1 MRVPVSWLR
10 EYVTFDVSLR
20 ELADRLAVTTC
31 EVERI
36 SRHGVADADGNLGL
50 FRVGR
55 VVEAGK
61 HPNADRLQ
69 LCRVDVGEAEPR
81 QIVCGA
87 WNFGAGATVAVALP
101 GAVLPDGTEL
111 KQAKLRGETSDGMI
125 LSESELELSQDHEG
139 ILVLADGPEPGTPL
153 GDVLPLGDD
162 VLEIEVTGNRPDLL
176 AVYGIARE
184 VAAVVPRA
192 ELPAVPRHAPTA
204 VGDEHVDVTVES
216 FEAARATSGASSATS
231 RSGESPPWLKARLT
245 AAGMRSIS
253 NVVDVTNYVMLAL
266 GSPLHAFDFDTL
278 AGGKI
283 VVRPARSG
291 ETLRTLD
298 GTERK
303 LDRSVPRDRR
313 RGEGRRARRDHGRR
327 GDGGATGDDEHP
339 PRGRELRADRH
350 PRELRAARASH
361 RRLEPL
367 GEGRRPVP
375 GRAGGRPRDR
385 AARGADR
392 RAARRVDA
400 TCRPGCRT
408 GPSSTSAPSAR
419 TR

>member
-1 MRVPVSWLR
+1 M
-10 EYVTFDVSLR
+10 SLR

-101 GAVLPDGTEL
+101 GAVLPDGTQLE
-111 KQAKLRGETSDGMI
+111 QAKLRGETSDGMI

-139 ILVLADGPEPGTPL
+139 IMVLADGPEPGTPL

-184 VAAVVPRA
+184 VAAVFPRA
-192 ELPAVPRHAPTA
+192 ELAAVPR
-204 VGDEHVDVTVES
+204 
-216 FEAARATSGASSATS
+216 ARA
-231 RSGESPPWLKARLT
+231 
-245 AAGMRSIS
+245 
-253 NVVDVTNYVMLAL
+253 
-266 GSPLHAFDFDTL
+266 
-278 AGGKI
+278 
-283 VVRPARSG
+283 
-291 ETLRTLD
+291 
-298 GTERK
+298 
-303 LDRSVPRDRR
+303 DRGR
-313 RGEGRRARRDHGRR
+313 RRARRRH
-327 GDGGATGDDEHP
+327 
-339 PRGRELRADRH
+339 GRELRGCPRYIGRLFRDVKIGRVAAVAQGAPDRGRH
-350 PRELRAARASH
+350 ALDLERRRRDELRHARARQPAARL
-361 RRLEPL
+361 RLRHAC
-367 GEGRRPVP
+367 GRE
-375 GRAGGRPRDR
+375 
-385 AARGADR
+385 DR
-392 RAARRVDA
+392 RAPGALGRDAAHARR
-400 TCRPGCRT
+400 RPSASST
-408 GPSSTSAPSAR
+408 APSS
-419 TR
+419 